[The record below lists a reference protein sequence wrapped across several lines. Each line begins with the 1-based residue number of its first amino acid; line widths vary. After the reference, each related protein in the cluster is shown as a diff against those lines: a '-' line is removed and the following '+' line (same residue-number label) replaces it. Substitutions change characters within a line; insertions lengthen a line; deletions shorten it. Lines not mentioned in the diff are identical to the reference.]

1 MSELPRS
8 NRHIPWSERRDGGTL
23 EFFEPGW
30 RNGSR
35 SAPKKRGPKGRVGSS
50 PTPGTRARTS
60 YRRTGTNGWTCRDRS
75 AASPFHVSCREQR
88 DATFGDAV
96 RRNGD
101 SARLRVGDSPP
112 PTTPAMPGS

>member
-35 SAPKKRGPKGRVGSS
+35 SAPKKRGPKGRVGST
-50 PTPGTRARTS
+50 PTPGTIFLPQEWPAAARL
-60 YRRTGTNGWTCRDRS
+60 
-75 AASPFHVSCREQR
+75 VL
-88 DATFGDAV
+88 GDAGCMAPV
-96 RRNGD
+96 FLFGMFVL
-101 SARLRVGDSPP
+101 S
-112 PTTPAMPGS
+112 